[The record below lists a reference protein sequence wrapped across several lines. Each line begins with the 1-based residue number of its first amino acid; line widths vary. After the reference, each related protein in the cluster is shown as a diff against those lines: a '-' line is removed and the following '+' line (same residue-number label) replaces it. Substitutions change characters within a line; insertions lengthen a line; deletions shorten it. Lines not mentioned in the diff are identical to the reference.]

1 MCPKIRKAKSAQ
13 THTTARG
20 AHGEAEDGFPHVMSV
35 ALRALREARRRGHDE
50 DTARLDALLSVMSL
64 DDMYLPHN
72 GGSEASDPLA
82 AARFLD
88 RVERDSSLAIAVQ
101 SSEEVND
108 SRKHLATST
117 RASTLVD
124 LAQLTTGTLF

>member
-1 MCPKIRKAKSAQ
+1 
-13 THTTARG
+13 
-20 AHGEAEDGFPHVMSV
+20 MSV